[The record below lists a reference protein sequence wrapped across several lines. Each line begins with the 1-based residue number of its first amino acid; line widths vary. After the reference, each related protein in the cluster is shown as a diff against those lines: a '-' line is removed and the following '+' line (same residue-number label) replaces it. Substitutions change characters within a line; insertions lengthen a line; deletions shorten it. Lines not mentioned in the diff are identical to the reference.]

1 MLTVAFV
8 ARCMATDNL
17 HHIAN
22 LSEPNAESLALL
34 NAQPN
39 AGTGTGDEDSLRSGD
54 IHTGTGSK
62 DKFSVSCTGTHSF
75 SPLFSDSCTASGK

>member
-8 ARCMATDNL
+8 SSCMATDNL

-22 LSEPNAESLALL
+22 LCEPNAESLAIL

-39 AGTGTGDEDSLRSGD
+39 AGTGDEEWDD
-54 IHTGTGSK
+54 IHTGSK

-75 SPLFSDSCTASGK
+75 SPLFSDSCTASGT